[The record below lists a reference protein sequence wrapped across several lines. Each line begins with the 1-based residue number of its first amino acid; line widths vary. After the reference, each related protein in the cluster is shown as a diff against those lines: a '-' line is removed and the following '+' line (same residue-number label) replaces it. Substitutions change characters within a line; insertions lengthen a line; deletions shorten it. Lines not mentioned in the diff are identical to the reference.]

1 MLCCERGRVIDPV
14 SEFDLEVGV
23 GDGGGDGSWWVMVVG
38 FGLFIVWLFMEIV
51 WYSCVWRVEVDR
63 GMDE

>member
-23 GDGGGDGSWWVMVVG
+23 GDGGGDGSWNVMVIV
-38 FGLFIVWLFMEIV
+38 FGMVRL
-51 WYSCVWRVEVDR
+51 
-63 GMDE
+63 